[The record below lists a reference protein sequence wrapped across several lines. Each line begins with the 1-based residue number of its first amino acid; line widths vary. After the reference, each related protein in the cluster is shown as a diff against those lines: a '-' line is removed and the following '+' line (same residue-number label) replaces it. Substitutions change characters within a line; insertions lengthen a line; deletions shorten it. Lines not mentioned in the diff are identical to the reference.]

1 MGIILDIVLLAI
13 FALSVFVGYKKGLIG
28 VVFNLCAFLVS
39 LVLTWILFTPV
50 SNMII
55 KNTQIDDNIK
65 NVIIEKGVIVVENN
79 DKEKE
84 NEDEDNQ
91 INKYIQEYV
100 SKPIKNTA
108 NNAVEE
114 TATII
119 SQKVVAI
126 GVAIGLFIVIRIVLI
141 FLKFIAE
148 GIANLPIIKQCN
160 KAGGTLYG
168 VIRGLFIV
176 YIVLAILFFIMSINN
191 VGVIADTI
199 NSSII
204 SKYLY
209 THNIILDLIF

>member
-28 VVFNLCAFLVS
+28 VVFNLWAFLVS

-65 NVIIEKGVIVVENN
+65 NVIIEKGVIVVESN
-79 DKEKE
+79 DKE
-84 NEDEDNQ
+84 NEDNQ

-191 VGVIADTI
+191 AGVIADTI

>member
-13 FALSVFVGYKKGLIG
+13 FILSVFIGYKKGLIG

-39 LVLTWILFTPV
+39 LILTWILFTPV

-65 NVIIEKGVIVVENN
+65 NVIIEKGVIVVESN
-79 DKEKE
+79 DKE
-84 NEDEDNQ
+84 NEDNQ

-191 VGVIADTI
+191 AGVIADTI

>member
-65 NVIIEKGVIVVENN
+65 NVIIEKGVIVVESN
-79 DKEKE
+79 DKE
-84 NEDEDNQ
+84 NEDNQ

-191 VGVIADTI
+191 AGVIADTI

>member
-1 MGIILDIVLLAI
+1 MGIVLDIVLLAI
-13 FALSVFVGYKKGLIG
+13 FALSVFIGYKKGLIG
-28 VVFNLCAFLVS
+28 VAFNLCAFLVS
-39 LVLTWILFTPV
+39 IILTWILFTPV
-50 SNMII
+50 SNMVI
-55 KNTQIDDNIK
+55 KNTTIDDNIK
-65 NVIIEKGVIVVENN
+65 NVIIEKGVIVIEDN
-79 DKEKE
+79 DKE
-84 NEDEDNQ
+84 NEDNQ

-108 NNAVEE
+108 NNAIEE

-119 SQKVVAI
+119 SEKVVAI
-126 GVAIGLFIVIRIVLI
+126 GVAIGLFIVIRIALI

-148 GIANLPIIKQCN
+148 GIAELPFIKQCN
-160 KAGGTLYG
+160 KAGGILYG
-168 VIRGLFIV
+168 VLRGIFIV

-191 VGVIADTI
+191 AGVISETI

>member
-79 DKEKE
+79 DKE
-84 NEDEDNQ
+84 NEDNQ

-191 VGVIADTI
+191 AGVIADTI

>member
-79 DKEKE
+79 DKENE
-84 NEDEDNQ
+84 NEDNQ

-191 VGVIADTI
+191 AGVIADTI

>member
-1 MGIILDIVLLAI
+1 MGIILDIVFLAI

-79 DKEKE
+79 DKE

>member
-1 MGIILDIVLLAI
+1 MGIVLDIVLLAI
-13 FALSVFVGYKKGLIG
+13 FILSVFIGYKKGLIG

-39 LVLTWILFTPV
+39 IVLTWILFTPV
-50 SNMII
+50 SNIII
-55 KNTQIDDNIK
+55 KNTTVDDNIK
-65 NVIIEKGVIVVENN
+65 NVIIEKGVIVIDDN
-79 DKEKE
+79 DKES
-84 NEDEDNQ
+84 EDNQ

-108 NNAVEE
+108 NNAIEE

-119 SQKVVAI
+119 SQKVIAI
-126 GVAIGLFIVIRIVLI
+126 GVAIGLFIVIRIALI

-148 GIANLPIIKQCN
+148 GISNLPIIKQCN
-160 KAGGTLYG
+160 KAGGILYG
-168 VIRGLFIV
+168 VLRGIFIV

-191 VGVIADTI
+191 AGVIAETI

>member
-1 MGIILDIVLLAI
+1 MGIVLDIVLLAI
-13 FALSVFVGYKKGLIG
+13 FILSVFIGYKKGLIG

-39 LVLTWILFTPV
+39 IVLTWILFTPV
-50 SNMII
+50 SNIII
-55 KNTQIDDNIK
+55 KNTTVDDNIK
-65 NVIIEKGVIVVENN
+65 NVIIEKGVIVIDEN
-79 DKEKE
+79 DKES
-84 NEDEDNQ
+84 EDNQ

-108 NNAVEE
+108 NNAIEE

-119 SQKVVAI
+119 SQKVIAI
-126 GVAIGLFIVIRIVLI
+126 GVAIGLFIVIRIALI

-148 GIANLPIIKQCN
+148 GISNLPIIKQCN
-160 KAGGTLYG
+160 KAGGILYG
-168 VIRGLFIV
+168 VLRGIFIV

-191 VGVIADTI
+191 AGVIAETI

>member
-79 DKEKE
+79 DKE

-191 VGVIADTI
+191 AGVIADTI

>member
-79 DKEKE
+79 DKE

-114 TATII
+114 
-119 SQKVVAI
+119 

-191 VGVIADTI
+191 AGVIADTI

>member
-39 LVLTWILFTPV
+39 LILTWILFTPV

-65 NVIIEKGVIVVENN
+65 NVIIEKGVIVVESN
-79 DKEKE
+79 DKE
-84 NEDEDNQ
+84 NEDNQ

>member
-79 DKEKE
+79 DKE

-176 YIVLAILFFIMSINN
+176 YIALAILFFIMSINN
-191 VGVIADTI
+191 AGVIADTI

>member
-1 MGIILDIVLLAI
+1 
-13 FALSVFVGYKKGLIG
+13 
-28 VVFNLCAFLVS
+28 
-39 LVLTWILFTPV
+39 
-50 SNMII
+50 MII

-79 DKEKE
+79 DKE

-191 VGVIADTI
+191 AGVIADTI

>member
-39 LVLTWILFTPV
+39 LILTWILFTPV

-79 DKEKE
+79 DKE

-191 VGVIADTI
+191 AGVIADTI

>member
-79 DKEKE
+79 DKE
-84 NEDEDNQ
+84 NEDNQ

-119 SQKVVAI
+119 SKKVVAI

-191 VGVIADTI
+191 AGVIADTI

>member
-1 MGIILDIVLLAI
+1 MGIVLDIVLLAI
-13 FALSVFVGYKKGLIG
+13 FILSVFIGYKKGLIG

-39 LVLTWILFTPV
+39 IVLTWILFTPV
-50 SNMII
+50 SNIII
-55 KNTQIDDNIK
+55 KNTTVDDNIK
-65 NVIIEKGVIVVENN
+65 NVIIEKGVIVIDDN
-79 DKEKE
+79 DKES
-84 NEDEDNQ
+84 EDNQ
-91 INKYIQEYV
+91 IKKYIQEYV

-108 NNAVEE
+108 NNAIEE

-119 SQKVVAI
+119 SQKVIAI
-126 GVAIGLFIVIRIVLI
+126 GVAIGLFIVIRIALI

-148 GIANLPIIKQCN
+148 GISNLPIIKQCN
-160 KAGGTLYG
+160 KAGGILYG
-168 VIRGLFIV
+168 VLRGIFIV

-191 VGVIADTI
+191 AGVIAETI

>member
-79 DKEKE
+79 YKE

-176 YIVLAILFFIMSINN
+176 YIALAILFFIMSINN
-191 VGVIADTI
+191 AGVIADTI

>member
-65 NVIIEKGVIVVENN
+65 NVIIEKGVIVVESN
-79 DKEKE
+79 DKE
-84 NEDEDNQ
+84 NEDNQ

>member
-79 DKEKE
+79 DKE

-126 GVAIGLFIVIRIVLI
+126 GVAIGLFIVIEILWS
-141 FLKFIAE
+141 AH
-148 GIANLPIIKQCN
+148 LP
-160 KAGGTLYG
+160 T
-168 VIRGLFIV
+168 R
-176 YIVLAILFFIMSINN
+176 
-191 VGVIADTI
+191 
-199 NSSII
+199 
-204 SKYLY
+204 
-209 THNIILDLIF
+209 H

>member
-65 NVIIEKGVIVVENN
+65 NVIIEKGVIVVESN
-79 DKEKE
+79 DKQ
-84 NEDEDNQ
+84 NEDNQ

-191 VGVIADTI
+191 AGVIADTI

>member
-1 MGIILDIVLLAI
+1 MGIILDIVLIAI

-79 DKEKE
+79 YKE

-191 VGVIADTI
+191 AGVIADTI

>member
-79 DKEKE
+79 HKE

-191 VGVIADTI
+191 AGVIADTI

>member
-39 LVLTWILFTPV
+39 LILTWILFTPV

-65 NVIIEKGVIVVENN
+65 NVIIEKGVIVVESN
-79 DKEKE
+79 DKE
-84 NEDEDNQ
+84 NEDNQ

-191 VGVIADTI
+191 AGVIADTI

>member
-79 DKEKE
+79 YKE

-191 VGVIADTI
+191 AGVIADTI

>member
-65 NVIIEKGVIVVENN
+65 NVIIEKGVIIVESN
-79 DKEKE
+79 DKE
-84 NEDEDNQ
+84 NEDNQ

>member
-65 NVIIEKGVIVVENN
+65 NVIIEKGVIVVESN
-79 DKEKE
+79 DKQ
-84 NEDEDNQ
+84 NEDNQ

>member
-79 DKEKE
+79 DKE

-191 VGVIADTI
+191 AGVIADTI

-204 SKYLY
+204 IKYLY

>member
-39 LVLTWILFTPV
+39 LILTWILFTPV

-65 NVIIEKGVIVVENN
+65 NVIIEKGVIVVESN
-79 DKEKE
+79 DKE
-84 NEDEDNQ
+84 NEDNQ

-126 GVAIGLFIVIRIVLI
+126 GVAIGLFIVIIIVLI

>member
-79 DKEKE
+79 DKE

>member
-1 MGIILDIVLLAI
+1 MGIILDIVFLAI

-65 NVIIEKGVIVVENN
+65 NVIIEKGVIVVESN
-79 DKEKE
+79 DKQ
-84 NEDEDNQ
+84 NEDNQ

-191 VGVIADTI
+191 AGVIADTI

>member
-1 MGIILDIVLLAI
+1 MGIILDIVLIAI

-79 DKEKE
+79 DKE

-191 VGVIADTI
+191 AGVIADTI

>member
-39 LVLTWILFTPV
+39 LILTWILFTPV

-65 NVIIEKGVIVVENN
+65 NVIIEKGVIVVESN
-79 DKEKE
+79 DKQ
-84 NEDEDNQ
+84 NEDNQ

-191 VGVIADTI
+191 AGVIADTI

>member
-1 MGIILDIVLLAI
+1 MGIVLDIVLLAI
-13 FALSVFVGYKKGLIG
+13 FLLSVFIGYKRGLIE
-28 VVFNLCAFLVS
+28 VAFNLFAFIVS
-39 LVLTWILFTPV
+39 IILTWILFTPV

-55 KNTQIDDNIK
+55 NNTTLDDGIKNT
-65 NVIIEKGVIVVENN
+65 IIEKGVIVIDN
-79 DKEKE
+79 KEKDDPNE
-84 NEDEDNQ
+84 NNQ

-100 SKPIKNTA
+100 SNPIKNTA
-108 NNAVEE
+108 NNAIEE

-119 SQKVVAI
+119 SQKVIAI
-126 GVAIGLFIVIRIVLI
+126 LVAIGLFIVIRIGLI
-141 FLKFIAE
+141 FLKFIAKW
-148 GIANLPIIKQCN
+148 IASIPIIKQCD

-168 VIRGLFIV
+168 VIVGAFIV

-191 VGVIADTI
+191 SGVIAETI

>member
-13 FALSVFVGYKKGLIG
+13 FILSVFIGYKKGLIG
-28 VVFNLCAFLVS
+28 VVFNLCSFLVS
-39 LVLTWILFTPV
+39 IVLTWILFTPV
-50 SNMII
+50 SNII
-55 KNTQIDDNIK
+55 SKNTQIDDNIK
-65 NVIIEKGVIVVENN
+65 NVIIEKGVIVVESN
-79 DKEKE
+79 DKE
-84 NEDEDNQ
+84 NEDNQ

-191 VGVIADTI
+191 AGVIADTI